1 MDRWR
6 GVDQRRHG
14 PVPRDLVRRP
24 AVVLGF
30 VGDLAAARRLGL
42 TGALLMAV
50 GSLGAGALPVPNPLF
65 GVRVL
70 GLPARNDTLAIA
82 LTYAGMGLL
91 VLAWVRVALMPRDP
105 HTRPGSGLV
114 RTAVT
119 WAAPLAL
126 APPLFSR
133 DVYSYLAQ
141 GALLSRGLNP
151 SVVSPAAG
159 LGVDDPLVRSIPT
172 LWRDT
177 PSPYGPL
184 FLMLAHGV
192 SRLSGDD
199 VVLGVLAHRAVALA
213 GLAAVAWALPRLARR
228 FGVAADRALWLGAAN
243 PLMLFHVVSGAH
255 NDALMLGLL
264 LVGVEIGL
272 RAGNRLLD
280 PHLLAGAAVVVCA
293 SAVKLPALLALGFL
307 GIAWAQGRGGR
318 LPDVAKV
325 AVVLLAVTVVVDTVL
340 SDIAGVGWAWLGALY
355 VPGLALSWMSPMT
368 DLGLLAGGFGVLAGL
383 GDHTASVLG
392 VSQLVGGAA
401 AAVICIRLLLAAL
414 RGRLDPLAG
423 LAAGTAAV
431 VVLGPSLQPWYLLW
445 AVVPMA
451 ATAALPR
458 FRRTALAASAVLAVV
473 TVPSG
478 SDFGFHVYQ
487 LPTAVVAAA
496 AVFGVV
502 LLAEGRAL
510 RPRHSEQ
517 FGR

>member
-1 MDRWR
+1 M
-6 GVDQRRHG
+6 RRF
-14 PVPRDLVRRP
+14 DTT
-24 AVVLGF
+24 VLRLS
-30 VGDLAAARRLGL
+30 VGLPAARRLGL
-42 TGALLMAV
+42 TGVLLMAV
-50 GSLGAGALPVPNPLF
+50 GSLGTGALPVPNPLF

-91 VLAWVRVALMPRDP
+91 VLAWVRVALLPRGP
-105 HTRPGSGLV
+105 HTRSRAGLV

-119 WAAPLAL
+119 WAVPLAL

-141 GALLSRGLNP
+141 GAILTRGLNP
-151 SVVSPAAG
+151 SVVGPAAA

-184 FLMLAHGV
+184 FLMLAHGISHV
-192 SRLSGDD
+192 TGDD
-199 VVLGVLAHRAVALA
+199 VVLGVLAHRAIALA
-213 GLAAVAWALPRLARR
+213 GLAAIVWSLPRLARR
-228 FGVAADRALWLGAAN
+228 FGVDADQALWLGAAN

-264 LVGVEIGL
+264 LVGMEIGL

-280 PHLLAGAAVVVCA
+280 PRLLAGAALVVCA

-307 GIAWAQGRGGR
+307 GVAWARGRGGR
-318 LPDVAKV
+318 LPDVALV
-325 AVVLLAVTVVVDTVL
+325 AAVLLAVTAVVDAVL
-340 SDIAGVGWAWLGALY
+340 SDVAGVGWAWLGALY
-355 VPGLALSWMSPMT
+355 VPGLALSWMSPVT
-368 DLGLLAGGFGVLAGL
+368 DLGLLAGGIGTLAGL

-392 VSQLVGGAA
+392 VSQVVGAA
-401 AAVICIRLLLAAL
+401 GAVVICACLLLAVL

-423 LAAGTAAV
+423 LAAGTGAV

-451 ATAALPR
+451 ATGALPR
-458 FRRTALAASAVLAVV
+458 CRRVAVAVSALLAVV

-487 LPTAVVAAA
+487 LPTAVVAATV
-496 AVFGVV
+496 VFGVV
-502 LLAEGRAL
+502 LAADGRV
-510 RPRHSEQ
+510 RPDPGPSAAAQTGGDRHSEQ